1 MSVPGPARPGFRRA
15 FHDGDKVRS
24 NRVSIVRLDD
34 SESLGDLAA
43 DIETCRH
50 CGGRLSVIASIEDP
64 ALIERILAPF
74 KRPAEQ
80 NTAAPFAA
88 RAPPQPSLL

>member
-1 MSVPGPARPGFRRA
+1 MSWMQ
-15 FHDGDKVRS
+15 
-24 NRVSIVRLDD
+24 RLKCVF
-34 SESLGDLAA
+34 AI

-50 CGGRLSVIASIEDP
+50 CGGWLSVIASIEDP
-64 ALIERILAPF
+64 ALIERILAHL